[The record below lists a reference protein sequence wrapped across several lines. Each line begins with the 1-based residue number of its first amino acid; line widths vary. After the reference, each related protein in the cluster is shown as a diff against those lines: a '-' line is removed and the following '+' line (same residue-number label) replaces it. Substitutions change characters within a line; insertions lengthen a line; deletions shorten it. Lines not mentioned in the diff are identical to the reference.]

1 MTRFLRLAP
10 IALSL
15 ALAAP
20 VAVSAG
26 PVDDIVRLDMLPGWR
41 AEDGTQMAGFRI
53 SLAPGWKTYWRAPGE
68 AGIPP
73 QVNWSG
79 SENVGDAAFH
89 WPVPEIF
96 QIGGFETYG
105 YSDQVVLPVEIAPA
119 RTGAPMRIAGQLEIG
134 VCQDVCVP
142 VMLDF
147 SVDLP
152 TGARRDPTLALA
164 LADRAKTPAEAGLG
178 PARCAVSPGDDGLS
192 LTATLPAN
200 ASARAVVVETGDPSL
215 WAAPV
220 EMRREGGSIVAS
232 TRISHVARAPVAL
245 DRSALTL
252 TMIGG
257 GEAVEFRGCA
267 PA

>member
-1 MTRFLRLAP
+1 MTRISRLAP
-10 IALSL
+10 IAFSF

-20 VAVSAG
+20 AAAISG

-73 QVNWSG
+73 AVNWSG
-79 SENVGDAAFH
+79 STNVAGARLH

-96 QIGGFETYG
+96 ELGGFETYG
-105 YSDQVVLPVEIAPA
+105 YSEQVVLPVEIAPRRA
-119 RTGAPMRIAGQLEIG
+119 GEAVRISGQLEIG
-134 VCQDVCVP
+134 VCDDVCVP

-147 SVDLP
+147 DADLP
-152 TGARRDPTLALA
+152 QGPRRDPSLALA
-164 LADRAKTPAEAGLG
+164 LADRAKSPDEAGLG
-178 PARCAVSPGDDGLS
+178 PARCAIRPEAEGLT
-192 LTATLPAN
+192 LTATLPAM
-200 ASARAVVVETGDPSL
+200 AGARAVVVETGDPSL
-215 WAAPV
+215 WTSPV
-220 EMRREGGSIVAS
+220 ETRREGGALVAS
-232 TRISHVARAPVAL
+232 TRISHVSGGPVAL
-245 DRSALTL
+245 DRSGLVL

-257 GEAVEFRGCA
+257 GEAVEFAGCA